1 LIPGDMAFRLPAGWR
16 CVLARLLCSLLLLL
30 VLAPAHAGPSEYEVK
45 AAFIHNIAKFIEW
58 PAAPRAPN
66 ALKFCVLGQNPFGAA
81 LVALQGKFIGGMA
94 WEVAPAI
101 PRNRLKE
108 CSVLFISASE
118 YENLNWVLNDI
129 KDSPVLTLG
138 DTEGYAGRGVMVNFY
153 LENGKIRFEIN
164 LESANRAGLKVSSK
178 LIQIG
183 KLISTPK

>member
-1 LIPGDMAFRLPAGWR
+1 MPFGLPAGR
-16 CVLARLLCSLLLLL
+16 RPALARLLCGILLLLA
-30 VLAPAHAGPSEYEVK
+30 LAPAHAGPPEYEIK

-58 PAAPRAPN
+58 PAAPRTPG
-66 ALKFCVLGQNPFGAA
+66 ALKLCVLGQNPFGAA
-81 LVALQGKFIGGMA
+81 LDALQGKPIGGMA

-108 CSVLFISASE
+108 CSALYISASE
-118 YENLNWVLNDI
+118 HDNLGWILNDI

-153 LENGKIRFEIN
+153 LEGGKIRFEIN
-164 LESANRAGLKVSSK
+164 PNSANRAGLKVSSK

-183 KLISTPK
+183 KLVSTPK